1 MPTHR
6 PPASLKP
13 WLKGDPGVAAMWLVG
28 LTQIDFCRLFW
39 SIDSASHRPGF
50 EKRHLSQALETIS
63 EAEGG

>member
-1 MPTHR
+1 M
-6 PPASLKP
+6 
-13 WLKGDPGVAAMWLVG
+13 AAMWLVG